1 MICLRYYHKNSEKKV
16 SIFHSH
22 NYDGSNFRPI
32 YMPPKA
38 EERIDTSDSSEKIN
52 SRSKISGGHVQLS
65 AKLSNPLEYVK
76 ETDVDTNQGQRQS
89 SNNHKLSNP
98 WELSNYSPPQ
108 ASRPLPKYVIDAKK
122 FFFDDYD
129 TATEEIMLTKSTN
142 YYESAPKTKPTKS
155 RSRPISFPQKT
166 HSHMRHV
173 SFPSNPY
180 RERPNK
186 NQQKRRTDT
195 INSATI
201 VFNQPTITPKPFR
214 LPGIYIRLY
223 M

>member
-1 MICLRYYHKNSEKKV
+1 MICLRYYHKNSKKV

-38 EERIDTSDSSEKIN
+38 EERIDSDSSSGK
-52 SRSKISGGHVQLS
+52 SGGLVQLS
-65 AKLSNPLEYVK
+65 AKLSNPFEYMK
-76 ETDVDTNQGQRQS
+76 ETTDDNQGQPPPKS
-89 SNNHKLSNP
+89 SNNRKLSNP

-108 ASRPLPKYVIDAKK
+108 ASRPLPKYVVDAKK

-214 LPGIYIRLY
+214 LPGTYIFGFF